1 MQRSIIDSAGRK
13 IVQVVTPMPR
23 RVVRS
28 LIHGVGIDRHGTR
41 KLYLLP
47 PRGALPCE
55 RGRGQQ
61 RPRAAPQVTQM
72 RARVIYTF
80 VEANAGDV
88 AAYVRLK
95 RHARLEEHT
104 PELH

>member
-1 MQRSIIDSAGRK
+1 MQRSIVDSAGRK

-80 VEANAGDV
+80 VEGTEERRV
-88 AAYVRLK
+88 AYDRLT
-95 RHARLEEHT
+95 RQA
-104 PELH
+104 

>member
-23 RVVRS
+23 RLVRS

-47 PRGALPCE
+47 PRGSLPCE

-61 RPRAAPQVTQM
+61 RHLPSFPTR
-72 RARVIYTF
+72 RSSDLVIYTF

-95 RHARLEEHT
+95 RHA
-104 PELH
+104 

>member
-23 RVVRS
+23 RVVFLMIRRPPRS
-28 LIHGVGIDRHGTR
+28 TLFPYTTLFRS
-41 KLYLLP
+41 

-80 VEANAGDV
+80 VEPNAGDV

-95 RHARLEEHT
+95 RHA
-104 PELH
+104 